1 MLCMSASYI
10 QSTHVLC
17 PRVSSTLPFWFLV
30 FISASDRLKKNR
42 KKKSNEWT
50 LNGNFVISYE
60 RFWVEIDAK
69 PPSGREKERKRWLQ
83 WNIIPRNSHRYFIIG
98 ARIAFR
104 NALPAA
110 AATAAAVKRPSTMRH
125 EPQRAAATAEDYI
138 SDIDLIPMVLTVNL
152 YVPIFFFRFC
162 MRQTAHGAFRTR
174 VFVCE
179 RVCVKDLERIQFFI
193 PFSLHFQ
200 LQHWANA
207 HVSFILHLQI
217 LRGSDKKIVL
227 AQSSLK
233 C

>member
-69 PPSGREKERKRWLQ
+69 PPRGREKERKRWLQ

-110 AATAAAVKRPSTMRH
+110 AAATAAVKRPSTMRH

-152 YVPIFFFRFC
+152 YVSFFFFFAFAWDKLRTVHSEHVCLCVSAFVWKTWNAFNFSFLFLFIFNYNTERMHMFLSFC
-162 MRQTAHGAFRTR
+162 IFKSCAVPTR
-174 VFVCE
+174 
-179 RVCVKDLERIQFFI
+179 K
-193 PFSLHFQ
+193 SY
-200 LQHWANA
+200 
-207 HVSFILHLQI
+207 
-217 LRGSDKKIVL
+217 
-227 AQSSLK
+227 
-233 C
+233 